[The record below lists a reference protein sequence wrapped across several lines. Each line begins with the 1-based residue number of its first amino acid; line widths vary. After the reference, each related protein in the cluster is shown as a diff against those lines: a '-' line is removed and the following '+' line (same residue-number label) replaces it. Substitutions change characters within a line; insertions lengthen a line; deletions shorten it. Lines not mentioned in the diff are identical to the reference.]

1 MQPYYHLDFV
11 RFVGC
16 RERKIDIIV
25 VVNKMIYVKNKERYC
40 IVDSLYVWDCIYC
53 KQMDGRKDGYI
64 NRQIDVYTYTDDWID
79 EFIIYDVRREFAL
92 NVDTINIR

>member
-53 KQMDGRKDGYI
+53 K
-64 NRQIDVYTYTDDWID
+64 
-79 EFIIYDVRREFAL
+79 
-92 NVDTINIR
+92 